1 MIKMKK
7 ICGLLLSCLVLQG
20 LSAQTVRNI
29 TVSQDTAYT
38 DHISLEVDSRDKDVM
53 VKFVFD
59 EAANTLTVNLIS
71 YRTMFVFRED
81 VRFKPTIKGRTL
93 RPDQLPYVVT
103 FDPSEKYTISKLF
116 KSTVPRPRKK
126 YVFKRWVDYEGLQP
140 APQEYAMVND
150 YVSQTFDILGK
161 RNQVKVTLRDIM
173 LMDDISKHPNKKRYE
188 ISYGRD
194 MFREY
199 NIQILRNPC
208 FGLDEDMAAAKKA
221 EEAVKNAYASIKGKF
236 GKGEVGSQE
245 ILASFKDMQAM
256 LLTQYPAKELKSD
269 CPDFQNIWDSYNAY
283 VDSIASMRCV
293 IAATSVN
300 GGITVGQEGVSAKL
314 LHNRA
319 RQIDAMV
326 TRWLISNDPI
336 ERRDIVKQCDSI
348 IQGVKE
354 LLTKQGG
361 ARTSEQ
367 LRALEVFREAEQYY
381 RLKCRK

>member
-7 ICGLLLSCLVLQG
+7 IYGLLLSCLVLQG

-38 DHISLEVDSRDKDVM
+38 DHISLEVDSRDKDIM

-336 ERRDIVKQCDSI
+336 ERRDIVKQCDFI

-381 RLKCRK
+381 RLKCGK

>member
-7 ICGLLLSCLVLQG
+7 IYGLLLSCLVLQG

-188 ISYGRD
+188 ITYGRD

-326 TRWLISNDPI
+326 TRWLMSNDPI
-336 ERRDIVKQCDSI
+336 ERRDIIKQCDSI
-348 IQGVKE
+348 IQGVKD

-381 RLKCRK
+381 RLKCGK

>member
-1 MIKMKK
+1 MIRMKK
-7 ICGLLLSCLVLQG
+7 IYGLLLSCLVLQG

-381 RLKCRK
+381 RLKCGK

>member
-7 ICGLLLSCLVLQG
+7 IYGLLLSCLVLQG

-221 EEAVKNAYASIKGKF
+221 EEAVKNAHASIKGKF

-381 RLKCRK
+381 RLKCGK

>member
-7 ICGLLLSCLVLQG
+7 IYGLLLSCLVLQG

-103 FDPSEKYTISKLF
+103 FDPSEKYTISKVF

-381 RLKCRK
+381 RLKCGK

>member
-1 MIKMKK
+1 MIRMKK
-7 ICGLLLSCLVLQG
+7 IYGLLLSCLVIQG

-38 DHISLEVDSRDKDVM
+38 DHISLDVDSRDKDVM

>member
-7 ICGLLLSCLVLQG
+7 IYGLLLSCLVLQG

-381 RLKCRK
+381 RLKCGK

>member
-7 ICGLLLSCLVLQG
+7 IYGLLLSCLVLQG

-81 VRFKPTIKGRTL
+81 VRFKPAIKGRTL

-381 RLKCRK
+381 RLKCGK

>member
-7 ICGLLLSCLVLQG
+7 IYGLLLSCLVLQG

>member
-7 ICGLLLSCLVLQG
+7 IYGLLLSCLVLQG

-293 IAATSVN
+293 IAKTSVN

-381 RLKCRK
+381 RLKCGK

>member
-7 ICGLLLSCLVLQG
+7 IYGLLLSCLVLQG

-336 ERRDIVKQCDSI
+336 ERRDIVKQCDFI

-381 RLKCRK
+381 RLKCGK

>member
-7 ICGLLLSCLVLQG
+7 IYGLLLSCLVLQG

-293 IAATSVN
+293 IAKTSVN

>member
-7 ICGLLLSCLVLQG
+7 IYGLLLSCLVLQG

-336 ERRDIVKQCDSI
+336 ERRDIIKQCDSI

-381 RLKCRK
+381 RLKCGK

>member
-1 MIKMKK
+1 
-7 ICGLLLSCLVLQG
+7 
-20 LSAQTVRNI
+20 
-29 TVSQDTAYT
+29 
-38 DHISLEVDSRDKDVM
+38 
-53 VKFVFD
+53 
-59 EAANTLTVNLIS
+59 
-71 YRTMFVFRED
+71 MFVFRED
-81 VRFKPTIKGRTL
+81 VRFKPAIKGRTL
-93 RPDQLPYVVT
+93 RPDQLPYVVA

-381 RLKCRK
+381 RLKCGK

>member
-7 ICGLLLSCLVLQG
+7 IYGLLLSCLVLQG

-161 RNQVKVTLRDIM
+161 RNQVKMTLRDIM

-381 RLKCRK
+381 RLKCGK

>member
-1 MIKMKK
+1 MIRMKK
-7 ICGLLLSCLVLQG
+7 IYGLLLSCLVLQG

-38 DHISLEVDSRDKDVM
+38 DHISLEADSRDKDVM

-348 IQGVKE
+348 IQGVKD
-354 LLTKQGG
+354 LLTRQGG
-361 ARTSEQ
+361 VRTSEQ
-367 LRALEVFREAEQYY
+367 QRALEVFREAEQYY

>member
-7 ICGLLLSCLVLQG
+7 IYGLLLSCLVLQG

-336 ERRDIVKQCDSI
+336 ERRDIIKQCDSI
-348 IQGVKE
+348 IQGVKD

>member
-1 MIKMKK
+1 MKK
-7 ICGLLLSCLVLQG
+7 IYGLLLSCLVLQG
-20 LSAQTVRNI
+20 LNAQTVRNI

-381 RLKCRK
+381 RLKCGK

>member
-7 ICGLLLSCLVLQG
+7 IYGLLLSCLVLQG

-348 IQGVKE
+348 IQGVKD
-354 LLTKQGG
+354 LLTRQGG
-361 ARTSEQ
+361 VRTSEQ
-367 LRALEVFREAEQYY
+367 QRALEVFREAEQYY

>member
-7 ICGLLLSCLVLQG
+7 IYGLLLSCLVLQG

-269 CPDFQNIWDSYNAY
+269 CPDFQSVWDSYNTY

-348 IQGVKE
+348 IQGVKD
-354 LLTKQGG
+354 LLTRQGG
-361 ARTSEQ
+361 VRTSEQ
-367 LRALEVFREAEQYY
+367 QRALEVFREAEQYY

>member
-7 ICGLLLSCLVLQG
+7 IYGLLLSCLVLQG

-221 EEAVKNAYASIKGKF
+221 KEAVKNAYASIKGKF

-381 RLKCRK
+381 RLKCGK

>member
-7 ICGLLLSCLVLQG
+7 IYGLLLSCLVLQG

-173 LMDDISKHPNKKRYE
+173 LMDDISNHPNKKRYE
-188 ISYGRD
+188 ITYGRD

-348 IQGVKE
+348 IQGVKD

-381 RLKCRK
+381 RLKCGK

>member
-1 MIKMKK
+1 MIRMKK
-7 ICGLLLSCLVLQG
+7 IYGLLLSCLVLQG

-38 DHISLEVDSRDKDVM
+38 DHISLEEDSRDKDVM

-348 IQGVKE
+348 IQGVKD
-354 LLTKQGG
+354 LLTRQGG
-361 ARTSEQ
+361 VRTSEQ
-367 LRALEVFREAEQYY
+367 QRALEVFREAEQYY

>member
-7 ICGLLLSCLVLQG
+7 IYGLLLSCLVLQG
-20 LSAQTVRNI
+20 LNAQTVRNI

-381 RLKCRK
+381 RLKCGK

>member
-7 ICGLLLSCLVLQG
+7 IYGLLLSCLVLQG

-269 CPDFQNIWDSYNAY
+269 CPDFQNIWDFYNAY

-381 RLKCRK
+381 RLKCGK